1 MDIRHLKY
9 FLKVAEAGS
18 FVAASRE
25 LGISQPSLSSRIKE
39 VEAWA
44 GQPLFRRLPRGVS
57 LTEAGDRLI
66 PHAREI
72 LAVMD
77 RAERAVLGDTGYS
90 LSLGVTPSPGV
101 SLVPQLL
108 TSAAQSSSPLNI
120 QVQQGSSDEL
130 LDLVTRGRLDAAL
143 CYRVINNETLVTV
156 PLYSEDLFVVGAPAV
171 VDATDSD
178 IAFDEIVRFP
188 LVLDPRSH
196 ATRRRIEE
204 VAFRR
209 KLQLEIKLEV
219 EPANAKRAMIEGQG
233 FCAVVPKALY
243 ADAIRSGLFNCRR
256 IVDPTLT
263 MSMGLVVNLSVKQ
276 RAFERL
282 RELLQQLVRAE
293 IETGDLGWR
302 RYDG

>member
-9 FLKVAEAGS
+9 FVKVAEAGS

-44 GQPLFRRLPRGVS
+44 NQPLFRRLARGVA
-57 LTEAGDRLI
+57 LTEAGDRLL
-66 PHAREI
+66 PHAREL
-72 LAVMD
+72 LAAMD
-77 RAERAVLGDTGYS
+77 RAEKAVLGETGYA
-90 LSLGVTPSPGV
+90 LSLGVTPTPGV
-101 SLVPQLL
+101 TLVPQLL
-108 TSAAQSSSPLNI
+108 TVSAQSHPSFSI

-130 LDLVTRGRLDAAL
+130 LDLVSRGRLDAAL

-156 PLYSEDLFVVGAPAV
+156 PLYSEDLVLVGISSL
-171 VDATDSD
+171 VDTAAGDVP
-178 IAFDEIVRFP
+178 FDEIARFP

-209 KLQLEIKLEV
+209 KLHLEIKLEV
-219 EPANAKRAMIEGQG
+219 EPANAKRAMMEGQG

-243 ADAIRSGLFNCRR
+243 IDAILSGQFGFRR
-256 IVDPTLT
+256 VVDPVLT
-263 MSMGLVVNLSVKQ
+263 MTMGLVVNSAIKQ
-276 RAFERL
+276 RAFEGL
-282 RELLQQLVRAE
+282 RDLLQQLVQSN
-293 IETGDLGWR
+293 ITDDVFSWR
-302 RYDG
+302 PPDP